1 MIKHS
6 TKFASEYMIGHG
18 EILQRPEGGSE
29 DEWITVDL
37 DRAFCHDEVPVG
49 EYTEL
54 EIFEREMVDLFGKDL
69 LVKNIIH
76 FQGVIW

>member
-6 TKFASEYMIGHG
+6 TKFASEYIIRHG

-29 DEWITVDL
+29 DEWITVDFY
-37 DRAFCHDEVPVG
+37 RAFCHDEVPVG

-54 EIFEREMVDLFGKDL
+54 EIFEREMIELFGL
-69 LVKNIIH
+69 NFLRQNVLH
-76 FQGVIW
+76 FQGVM

>member
-1 MIKHS
+1 
-6 TKFASEYMIGHG
+6 MIGHG